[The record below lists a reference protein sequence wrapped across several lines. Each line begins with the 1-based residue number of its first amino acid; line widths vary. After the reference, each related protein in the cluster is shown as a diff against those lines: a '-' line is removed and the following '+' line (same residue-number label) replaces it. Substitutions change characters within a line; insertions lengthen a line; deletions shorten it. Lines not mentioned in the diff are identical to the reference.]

1 MDGYR
6 VLIHL
11 KTRRSICPTC
21 GKPNVTNKP
30 ACLSRDIVPDNDING
45 WYGNHRTTNRF
56 LDWVEYLIFKYGVD
70 ETSNITGI
78 KPRRL
83 YYIRKAYQ
91 SRNFN
96 RRVARSLVIAKSRHN
111 NRNLFLVMD
120 TQYDTELLDY
130 YDSPKKALKYVLEL
144 KQNNPA
150 IKKVTI
156 PADFKYSNELVQVFG
171 ENNVQYDFRSL
182 QTMITTAC
190 FNTYKGLRSNS
201 DSSTLELEDHLF
213 NTPRTL
219 LSWDEQKKLNEL
231 LRTNTLFH
239 EYYYLQHEYWYSMDE
254 KVVLNVKIKQKDV
267 LDKVKKDKYKV
278 NAQSYDKE
286 IDDVISQLSESL
298 ASDENKDY
306 ILYKMNKSCEKY
318 EEHQYDEAVEVDVD
332 QEDAYE

>member
-1 MDGYR
+1 M
-6 VLIHL
+6 
-11 KTRRSICPTC
+11 
-21 GKPNVTNKP
+21 
-30 ACLSRDIVPDNDING
+30 A
-45 WYGNHRTTNRF
+45 
-56 LDWVEYLIFKYGVD
+56 
-70 ETSNITGI
+70 
-78 KPRRL
+78 
-83 YYIRKAYQ
+83 KA
-91 SRNFN
+91 
-96 RRVARSLVIAKSRHN
+96 
-111 NRNLFLVMD
+111 
-120 TQYDTELLDY
+120 
-130 YDSPKKALKYVLEL
+130 
-144 KQNNPA
+144 
-150 IKKVTI
+150 
-156 PADFKYSNELVQVFG
+156 FG

-182 QTMITTAC
+182 QTMITRAC

-219 LSWDEQKKLNEL
+219 LTWNEQKKLNEL

-278 NAQSYDKE
+278 SVQSYDKE

-318 EEHQYDEAVEVDVD
+318 EEHQYDETVEVDID

>member
-1 MDGYR
+1 M
-6 VLIHL
+6 
-11 KTRRSICPTC
+11 
-21 GKPNVTNKP
+21 
-30 ACLSRDIVPDNDING
+30 A
-45 WYGNHRTTNRF
+45 
-56 LDWVEYLIFKYGVD
+56 
-70 ETSNITGI
+70 
-78 KPRRL
+78 
-83 YYIRKAYQ
+83 KA
-91 SRNFN
+91 
-96 RRVARSLVIAKSRHN
+96 
-111 NRNLFLVMD
+111 
-120 TQYDTELLDY
+120 
-130 YDSPKKALKYVLEL
+130 
-144 KQNNPA
+144 
-150 IKKVTI
+150 
-156 PADFKYSNELVQVFG
+156 FG

-190 FNTYKGLRSNS
+190 FNTYKGLRINS

-219 LSWDEQKKLNEL
+219 LTWNEQKKLNEL
-231 LRTNTLFH
+231 LRTNTLFHEYYYLQH

-278 NAQSYDKE
+278 SVQSYDKE

-318 EEHQYDEAVEVDVD
+318 EESQSDETVEVDVD

>member
-1 MDGYR
+1 
-6 VLIHL
+6 
-11 KTRRSICPTC
+11 
-21 GKPNVTNKP
+21 
-30 ACLSRDIVPDNDING
+30 
-45 WYGNHRTTNRF
+45 
-56 LDWVEYLIFKYGVD
+56 
-70 ETSNITGI
+70 
-78 KPRRL
+78 
-83 YYIRKAYQ
+83 
-91 SRNFN
+91 
-96 RRVARSLVIAKSRHN
+96 
-111 NRNLFLVMD
+111 MD

-130 YDSPKKALKYVLEL
+130 FDSPKKALQYILEM

-219 LSWDEQKKLNEL
+219 LTWDEQKKLNEL

-278 NAQSYDKE
+278 SVQSYDKE

>member
-1 MDGYR
+1 MKIKIKALADIEFLSAKVDRKHNIIHVQARNLLDSTGQDCTFPTCSGGKYIAHGFITSVYEDLHVDGYR

-30 ACLSRDIVPDNDING
+30 ACLSRDIIPDNDING

-70 ETSNITGI
+70 EASNITGI

-91 SRNFN
+91 SSNL
-96 RRVARSLVIAKSRHN
+96 RRQFARSLVIAKSRHN
-111 NRNLFLVMD
+111 NRNLFLVID
-120 TQYDTELLDY
+120 TKYQTQLLDY
-130 YDSPKKALKYVLEL
+130 FD
-144 KQNNPA
+144 
-150 IKKVTI
+150 
-156 PADFKYSNELVQVFG
+156 
-171 ENNVQYDFRSL
+171 
-182 QTMITTAC
+182 
-190 FNTYKGLRSNS
+190 
-201 DSSTLELEDHLF
+201 STLELEDHLF

-219 LSWDEQKKLNEL
+219 LTWNEQKKLNEL

-306 ILYKMNKSCEKY
+306 ILYKMNKSCKKY
-318 EEHQYDEAVEVDVD
+318 EESQYDETVEVDVD